1 MRHGSD
7 RPERAPGGRLAA
19 IGILLLWACSGAPPP
34 GPVTG
39 PERGRS
45 PSPEPDALTPEALPE
60 TSCARIERIEV
71 RKSERTLV
79 AECTDGERLV
89 FAIALS
95 RAADGPKRARGD
107 WRTPEGDY
115 HVVGPARDSR
125 FHRFLPIDY
134 PSPRDAESGLAAGR
148 IGAAEHAAILH
159 AHAEGRLPPQ
169 DTALGGHL
177 GFHGEGER
185 WQGDLDLDWTEG
197 CFALRDDAIEVL
209 ARGAPP
215 GTPVRIEP

>member
-1 MRHGSD
+1 MRHGSA
-7 RPERAPGGRLAA
+7 RSGRASGARLAA
-19 IGILLLWACSGAPPP
+19 IGTLLLWSCSGAPPP
-34 GPVTG
+34 APANV
-39 PERGRS
+39 PEPG
-45 PSPEPDALTPEALPE
+45 PSPEPDALSTPERPLE

-79 AECTDGERLV
+79 AECTDGGRLV
-89 FAIALS
+89 FEIALS
-95 RAADGPKRARGD
+95 RAADGPKRALGD
-107 WRTPEGDY
+107 WRMPEGDY
-115 HVVGPARDSR
+115 HVAGPARPSR

-134 PSPRDAESGLAAGR
+134 PSPRDAESGLAEGR
-148 IGAAEHAAILH
+148 IGASEHAAILR

-209 ARGAPP
+209 ARAAPP